1 MAMLHHHKRN
11 SNTTG
16 RSINDATLH
25 SSSFYWA
32 PEQQPIIIILII
44 GGGGHDALRC
54 RGVGYRCSNL
64 TLVRPDESC
73 GGRDLEAAVT
83 RARGVARLPD
93 Q

>member
-11 SNTTG
+11 SNITG

-25 SSSFYWA
+25 SSSFTG
-32 PEQQPIIIILII
+32 PVSKTDNNNNNNK
-44 GGGGHDALRC
+44 GGGAHYALRC
-54 RGVGYRCSNL
+54 QSVGYRCSNL